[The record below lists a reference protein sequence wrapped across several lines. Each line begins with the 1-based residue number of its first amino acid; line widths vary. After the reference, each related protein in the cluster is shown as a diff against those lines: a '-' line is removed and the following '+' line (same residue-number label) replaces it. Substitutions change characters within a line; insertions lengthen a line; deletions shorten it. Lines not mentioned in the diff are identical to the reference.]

1 MAISNGYA
9 TLAEVKASLRIP
21 ADDTI
26 DDTLIELAVEAASRQ
41 IDQACERIF
50 YQDSGTRY
58 FVPRDSYVCEIDDLA
73 SLTTLKTSSGADGT
87 YDITWQATD
96 YQTEPLN
103 GIVGGIES
111 PITQIRA
118 IDDYLFTIDGGEA
131 TVQVTGTW
139 GWSAIPSAIK
149 QAAIILS
156 SRVFRRNDSPL
167 GVAGFGDIGVVRVSK
182 LDPDV
187 EAMIMPYK
195 KIRMA

>member
-1 MAISNGYA
+1 MITNGYA